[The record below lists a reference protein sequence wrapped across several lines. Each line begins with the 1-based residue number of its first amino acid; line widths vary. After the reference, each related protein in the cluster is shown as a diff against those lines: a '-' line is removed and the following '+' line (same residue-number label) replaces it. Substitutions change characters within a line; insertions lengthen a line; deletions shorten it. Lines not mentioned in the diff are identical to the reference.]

1 MNRLIDLPNLGPVV
15 AEQMRQAGID
25 SPETLLAL
33 GSVEAALRF
42 VESGVSV
49 CGSKLSA
56 LEGAIRGV
64 RWHAI
69 PANERTALRERFE
82 AEKASR
88 SLGGTEQYGRRTL

>member
-1 MNRLIDLPNLGPVV
+1 VKRLMDLPNLGPVV
-15 AEQMRQAGID
+15 SEQLRRAGID

-33 GSVEAALRF
+33 GSVEAALRL

-49 CGSKLSA
+49 CSSKLSA

-69 PANERTALRERFE
+69 PADERAALRERFE
-82 AEKASR
+82 AEKALR
-88 SLGGTEQYGRRTL
+88 

>member
-1 MNRLIDLPNLGPVV
+1 VDRLTDLPNLGPVV
-15 AEQMRQAGID
+15 AEQLKQAGID
-25 SPETLLAL
+25 APETLLAL
-33 GSVEAALRF
+33 GSVEAALRL

-49 CGSKLSA
+49 CSSKLSA

-69 PANERTALRERFE
+69 PANERAALRKRFE

-88 SLGGTEQYGRRTL
+88 